1 MRIAVISASLSLE
14 SKSLHLAR
22 LAAEYLQAQGHTAD
36 FIDLR
41 DIPLPLGGAD
51 GSFDHPAA
59 AELTARLEKA
69 DGMLLSSPVYNYDV
83 NAAAKNLVE
92 LTGPAW
98 EGKAVGFLLSAGGHA
113 SYMSVMGFANSLML
127 DFRCVILPRFVYA
140 LSKEHFSGGKVSD
153 ENIQRRVEELTR
165 QLVRIAGALRTA

>member
-1 MRIAVISASLSLE
+1 MRIAVISTNLGPE
-14 SKSLHLAR
+14 GKSLHLAR
-22 LAAEYLQAQGHTAD
+22 LAAEQLQAQGQTVD

-41 DIPLPLGGAD
+41 DVPLPLGGSD
-51 GSFDHPAA
+51 GSFDHPSATD
-59 AELTARLEKA
+59 LTARLKQA
-69 DGMLLSSPVYNYDV
+69 DGILLATPVYNYDV

-98 EGKAVGFLLSAGGHA
+98 EDKVVGFLLSAGGHP

-127 DFRCVILPRFVYA
+127 DFRCIILPRFVYA

-165 QLVRIAGALRTA
+165 QVVRIAAALRTP